1 MERQA
6 LQKLTRTGFIVALTL
21 VLQGLRLYIP
31 MPPQFSMF
39 IIGTLVNACL
49 IVAALSIHWKAGMVV
64 AMVTPFFAFLEGM
77 LPFLPFI
84 VPTVLGNC
92 AYVFFGTAISK
103 RVTLFLPL
111 AVLVKAVVVYGSF
124 YVLFSFVA
132 FPDAVR
138 TMILTVMSW
147 PQLITAGCG
156 AALGLFLSRIISPIG
171 ESR

>member
-103 RVTLFLPL
+103 RVTFLP
-111 AVLVKAVVVYGSF
+111 Y
-124 YVLFSFVA
+124 
-132 FPDAVR
+132 
-138 TMILTVMSW
+138 W
-147 PQLITAGCG
+147 
-156 AALGLFLSRIISPIG
+156 
-171 ESR
+171 